1 MGAWD
6 TILKYGGK
14 AMKGM
19 GKAANATGKSAG
31 HAVLHPSQTLRGAG
45 QAVKTATAG
54 AAVGYVGWEKLTTD
68 KSVARI
74 VSEAVVGKSATDAL
88 AGTTEDMKELKDKA
102 GETVSAIGEAVG
114 GADSKLNGVSN
125 FLREA
130 SGGGLFNM
138 LSGFLRNLGGGN
150 VSGLNIAGLIAAA
163 YLVFGRFGWLGKNR
177 RSVSGHDA
185 YRQQCGR
192 CPHGSL
198 GNGIEDTDADTLSG
212 GTNAKRR
219 NEKIETR
226 KYISQ

>member
-1 MGAWD
+1 MGYD
-6 TILKYGGK
+6 IEIRR
-14 AMKGM
+14 KGHERH
-19 GKAANATGKSAG
+19 GQGRQCDGEKCRSCGTAS
-31 HAVLHPSQTLRGAG
+31 SQTLRGAG

-138 LSGFLRNLGGGN
+138 LSGFLRNSEG
-150 VSGLNIAGLIAAA
+150 AMC
-163 YLVFGRFGWLGKNR
+163 R
-177 RSVSGHDA
+177 D
-185 YRQQCGR
+185 
-192 CPHGSL
+192 
-198 GNGIEDTDADTLSG
+198 
-212 GTNAKRR
+212 
-219 NEKIETR
+219 
-226 KYISQ
+226 